1 MNLSSH
7 PFRSYFVGSAIVRQ
21 DNRTLDSNSLYTG
34 ICSKE
39 VFLNL
44 KESIVSER
52 TSEEMGISAETA
64 VTEKIDTPVGES
76 NDDVDIDLSAQPTLI
91 ACKDDMEIHHRTMD
105 EQCIFE
111 LVRSSKHVIP
121 EGKTTDILDSD
132 IEGKG
137 EVSKKT
143 EETTDL
149 ILSSIVDFNPK
160 NKGKLTDKNRHSAEY
175 ISQAFKPYREQLR
188 FENFKDLVSAEV
200 MSFGINQS
208 IFSKAVLKRSQG
220 YLSDLLNRQEAIMS
234 MEEPSR
240 MFTNFMKI
248 KSFLDLDEAERRVRY
263 YECVKQSEAEQNQ
276 NDKYSLS
283 KINRRKKRM
292 SFSKGVKDS
301 LKALFK
307 DRMSMPDVDEL
318 TEISERFGLEMATVK
333 NFFRNFKARSKISE
347 TL

>member
-7 PFRSYFVGSAIVRQ
+7 PFRSYFVGSATVRQ

-64 VTEKIDTPVGES
+64 ITEKIDTPVGES
-76 NDDVDIDLSAQPTLI
+76 NDDVEIDLSAQPTLI

-121 EGKTTDILDSD
+121 EVKTTDILDSD

-137 EVSKKT
+137 EVPKKT
-143 EETTDL
+143 EERTDL

-292 SFSKGVKDS
+292 SFSKGVKES

-318 TEISERFGLEMATVK
+318 TEISEKFGLEMATVK